1 MLEDLLKSNKC
12 FKLVCGAGNED
23 AVEVEKLVKLY
34 SLAGCKFFDLSAKP
48 EIVDAAKRGLEDREG
63 YLCVSVGIKGDPHV
77 RKACI
82 DSEKCVKCHKC
93 EEICPQKA
101 IKNCKMITP
110 SQLAI
115 NGSTE
120 DTSLRPLTAALPS
133 QLAINGSTGDTSLR
147 PLLAARCIGCGKCG
161 NVCRHG
167 AISYISE
174 NKDLS
179 EVLPPLIEKGIDC
192 IELHAMGEND
202 DEVFEKWQYINE
214 IFDGLLSICTAR
226 GHLSEEKMIERIKTM
241 TACRKPFSTIVQ
253 ADGFPMSGGKSDY
266 KTTLQAVSTAEI
278 VQNANLPV
286 YIMLSGGTNSK
297 TAELAKMCGINY
309 NGIAIGT
316 FARKIVAR
324 YIDRP
329 DFLTNKYAF
338 EDALKIA
345 KALVD
350 TVE

>member
-23 AVEVEKLVKLY
+23 ATEVEKLVKLY
-34 SLAGCKFFDLSAKP
+34 SSAGCKFFDLSAKP

-63 YLCVSVGIKGDPHV
+63 YFCVSVGIKGDPHV

-82 DSEKCVKCHKC
+82 DGEKCVGCHKC

-101 IKNCKMITP
+101 IRGSK
-110 SQLAI
+110 I
-115 NGSTE
+115 NKV
-120 DTSLRPLTAALPS
+120 
-133 QLAINGSTGDTSLR
+133 
-147 PLLAARCIGCGKCG
+147 RCLGCGKCEK
-161 NVCRHG
+161 VCRHD

-174 NKDLS
+174 NKDLR
-179 EVLPPLIEKGIDC
+179 EVLPSLIEKGIDC
-192 IELHAMGEND
+192 IELHAMGVCD
-202 DEVFEKWQYINE
+202 DEVFEKWRYINE
-214 IFDGLLSICTAR
+214 IFDGLLSICTSR
-226 GHLSEEKMIERIKTM
+226 GHLSEENMIERIKSM
-241 TACRKPFSTIVQ
+241 IACRKPYSTIIQ
-253 ADGFPMSGGKSDY
+253 ADGFPMSGGKDDY

-278 VQNANLPV
+278 VQNAKLPV

-297 TAELAKMCGINY
+297 TSELAKMCGINY

-324 YIDRP
+324 YVDRV

-345 KALVD
+345 KTLVES
-350 TVE
+350 V

>member
-1 MLEDLLKSNKC
+1 MLEDLLKNNKC

-23 AVEVEKLVKLY
+23 ATEVEKLVKLY
-34 SLAGCKFFDLSAKP
+34 SSAGCKFFDLSAKP

-63 YLCVSVGIKGDPHV
+63 YFCVSVGIKGDPHV

-82 DSEKCVKCHKC
+82 DGEKCVGCHKC

-101 IKNCKMITP
+101 IHGSK
-110 SQLAI
+110 I
-115 NGSTE
+115 NKV
-120 DTSLRPLTAALPS
+120 
-133 QLAINGSTGDTSLR
+133 
-147 PLLAARCIGCGKCG
+147 RCLGCGKCE
-161 NVCRHG
+161 NVCRHD

-174 NKDLS
+174 NKDLR

-192 IELHAMGEND
+192 IELHAMGVCD
-202 DEVFEKWQYINE
+202 DEVFEKWGYINE
-214 IFDGLLSICTAR
+214 IFDGLLSICTSR
-226 GHLSEEKMIERIKTM
+226 GHLSEENMIKRIKSM
-241 TACRKPFSTIVQ
+241 TACRKPYSTIIQ
-253 ADGFPMSGGKSDY
+253 ADGFPMSGGKDDY

-278 VQNANLPV
+278 VQNAKLPV

-297 TAELAKMCGINY
+297 TSELAKMCGINY

-324 YIDRP
+324 YVDRV

-345 KALVD
+345 KTLVES
-350 TVE
+350 V

>member
-23 AVEVEKLVKLY
+23 ATEVEKLVKLY
-34 SLAGCKFFDLSAKP
+34 SSAGCKFFDLSAKP
-48 EIVDAAKRGLEDREG
+48 EIVDAAKRGLEGREG

-82 DSEKCVKCHKC
+82 DGEKCVGCHKC

-101 IKNCKMITP
+101 IRGSK
-110 SQLAI
+110 I
-115 NGSTE
+115 NKV
-120 DTSLRPLTAALPS
+120 
-133 QLAINGSTGDTSLR
+133 
-147 PLLAARCIGCGKCG
+147 RCIGCGKCQK
-161 NVCRHG
+161 VCRHD

-174 NKDLS
+174 NKDLR

-192 IELHAMGEND
+192 IELHAMGENN
-202 DEVFEKWQYINE
+202 DEVFEKWGYINE
-214 IFDGLLSICTAR
+214 IFDGLLSICTSR
-226 GHLSEEKMIERIKTM
+226 GHLSEENMIERIKSM

-253 ADGFPMSGGKSDY
+253 ADGFPMSGGKDDY

-278 VQNANLPV
+278 VQNAKLPV

-297 TAELAKMCGINY
+297 TSELAKMCGINY

-324 YIDRP
+324 YVDRV

-345 KALVD
+345 KTLVES
-350 TVE
+350 V

>member
-1 MLEDLLKSNKC
+1 MLEDLLKTNKC

-23 AVEVEKLVKLY
+23 AAEVEKLVKLY
-34 SLAGCKFFDLSAKP
+34 SSAGCKFFDLSAKP
-48 EIVDAAKRGLEDREG
+48 EIVGAAKRGLEDREG

-82 DSEKCVKCHKC
+82 DGKKCVNCHKC

-101 IKNCKMITP
+101 IRGSK
-110 SQLAI
+110 I
-115 NGSTE
+115 NT
-120 DTSLRPLTAALPS
+120 
-133 QLAINGSTGDTSLR
+133 
-147 PLLAARCIGCGKCG
+147 ARCIGCGKCA
-161 NVCRHG
+161 NICKHD
-167 AISYISE
+167 AISYVSE
-174 NKDLS
+174 NKDLR
-179 EVLPPLIEKGIDC
+179 EVLPSLIEKGIDC

-202 DEVFEKWQYINE
+202 DEVFKKWQYINE
-214 IFDGLLSICTAR
+214 NFNGLLSICTSR
-226 GHLSEEKMIERIKTM
+226 GHLSEEKMLARIKAM
-241 TACRKPFSTIVQ
+241 TACREPFSTIVQ
-253 ADGFPMSGGKSDY
+253 ADGFPMSGGKDDY

-278 VQNANLPV
+278 VQNAKLPV

-316 FARKIVAR
+316 FARKIVSR

-329 DFLTNKYAF
+329 DFLANKYAF

>member
-1 MLEDLLKSNKC
+1 MLEDLLKTNKC

-23 AVEVEKLVKLY
+23 TAEVEKLVKLY
-34 SLAGCKFFDLSAKP
+34 SSAGCKFFDLSAKP

-82 DSEKCVKCHKC
+82 DGKKCVGCHKC

-101 IKNCKMITP
+101 IRGSK
-110 SQLAI
+110 I
-115 NGSTE
+115 NT
-120 DTSLRPLTAALPS
+120 
-133 QLAINGSTGDTSLR
+133 
-147 PLLAARCIGCGKCG
+147 ARCIGCGKCA
-161 NVCRHG
+161 NICKHD
-167 AISYISE
+167 AISYVSE
-174 NKDLS
+174 NKDLR
-179 EVLPPLIEKGIDC
+179 EVLPSLIEKGIDC

-202 DEVFEKWQYINE
+202 DEVFKKWQYINE
-214 IFDGLLSICTAR
+214 NFNGLLSICTSR
-226 GHLSEEKMIERIKTM
+226 GHLSEEKMLARIKAM
-241 TACRKPFSTIVQ
+241 TAYREPFSTIVQ
-253 ADGFPMSGGKSDY
+253 ADGFPMSGGKDDY

-278 VQNANLPV
+278 VQNAKLPV

-297 TAELAKMCGINY
+297 TAELAKICGINY

-316 FARKIVAR
+316 FARKIVSR

-329 DFLTNKYAF
+329 DFLANKYAF

>member
-23 AVEVEKLVKLY
+23 ATEVEKLVKLY
-34 SLAGCKFFDLSAKP
+34 SSAGCKFFDLSAKP

-82 DSEKCVKCHKC
+82 DGEKCVGCHKC

-101 IKNCKMITP
+101 IRGSK
-110 SQLAI
+110 I
-115 NGSTE
+115 NKV
-120 DTSLRPLTAALPS
+120 
-133 QLAINGSTGDTSLR
+133 
-147 PLLAARCIGCGKCG
+147 RCIGCGKCQK
-161 NVCRHG
+161 VCRHD

-174 NKDLS
+174 NKDLR

-192 IELHAMGEND
+192 IELHAMGENN
-202 DEVFEKWQYINE
+202 DEVFEKWGYINE
-214 IFDGLLSICTAR
+214 IFDGLLSICTSR
-226 GHLSEEKMIERIKTM
+226 GHLSEENMIERIKSM

-253 ADGFPMSGGKSDY
+253 ADGFPMSGGKDDY

-278 VQNANLPV
+278 VQNAKLPV

-297 TAELAKMCGINY
+297 TSELAKMCGINY

-324 YIDRP
+324 YVDRV

-345 KALVD
+345 KTLVES
-350 TVE
+350 V

>member
-23 AVEVEKLVKLY
+23 ATEVEKLVKLY
-34 SLAGCKFFDLSAKP
+34 SSAGCKFFDLSAKP
-48 EIVDAAKRGLEDREG
+48 EIVDAAKRGLEGREG

-82 DSEKCVKCHKC
+82 DCEKCVGCHKC

-101 IKNCKMITP
+101 IRGSK
-110 SQLAI
+110 I
-115 NGSTE
+115 NKV
-120 DTSLRPLTAALPS
+120 
-133 QLAINGSTGDTSLR
+133 
-147 PLLAARCIGCGKCG
+147 RCLGCGKCEK
-161 NVCRHG
+161 VCRHD

-174 NKDLS
+174 NKDLR

-192 IELHAMGEND
+192 IELHAMGVCD
-202 DEVFEKWQYINE
+202 DEVFEKWGYINE
-214 IFDGLLSICTAR
+214 IFDGLLSICTSR
-226 GHLSEEKMIERIKTM
+226 GHLSEENMIERIKSM

-253 ADGFPMSGGKSDY
+253 ADGFPMSGGKDDY

-278 VQNANLPV
+278 VQNAKLPV

-297 TAELAKMCGINY
+297 TSELAKMCGINY

-324 YIDRP
+324 YVDRV

-345 KALVD
+345 KTLVES
-350 TVE
+350 V